1 MGALVQSV
9 FASLFFEQQ
18 KIRNRVVRIALEW
31 LNTPYHPHAKL
42 KHVGCDCAT
51 LLTEVYAEA
60 GVVPPI
66 ELEHYSP
73 EFMLHRSEEIYLQTV
88 AKYGREIPIERLG
101 VGDVVVW
108 KFGRCFSHGA
118 IVLEWPRIIHAVM
131 GRGVLLGDASN
142 DADLLGR
149 PVKFFS
155 PWA

>member
-1 MGALVQSV
+1 MGAHVPSV
-9 FASLFFEQQ
+9 FEHLFFEQQ
-18 KIRNRVVRIALEW
+18 KMRNRVVRIALEW

-60 GVVPPI
+60 GVVKPI

-88 AKYGREIPIERLG
+88 LKYGREIEKPGL
-101 VGDVVVW
+101 GDVAVW

-118 IVLEWPRIIHAVM
+118 IVA
-131 GRGVLLGDASN
+131 N
-142 DADLLGR
+142 
-149 PVKFFS
+149 
-155 PWA
+155 